1 MTAKFTWIFP
11 KKLVVRTSVLKIKVE
26 EGLAFLTT
34 NLWIEEV

>member
-1 MTAKFTWIFP
+1 MTAEFTWVFS

-34 NLWIEEV
+34 NLWSE